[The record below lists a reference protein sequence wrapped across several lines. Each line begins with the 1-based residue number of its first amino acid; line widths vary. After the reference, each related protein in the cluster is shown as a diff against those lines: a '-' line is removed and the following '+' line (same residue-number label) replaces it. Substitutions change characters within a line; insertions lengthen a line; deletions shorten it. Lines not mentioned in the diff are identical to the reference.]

1 MCTPPRS
8 GSRCRTASLSEGAPV
23 PRPAHLWAASRTR
36 STHPDLRVPC
46 LRTQL
51 HGRTRRFVSMLGIFP
66 GELIGVGFLVLTAVL
81 LGGFVYFFF
90 IKKG

>member
-1 MCTPPRS
+1 
-8 GSRCRTASLSEGAPV
+8 
-23 PRPAHLWAASRTR
+23 
-36 STHPDLRVPC
+36 
-46 LRTQL
+46 
-51 HGRTRRFVSMLGIFP
+51 MLGIFP

>member
-1 MCTPPRS
+1 MFTRRTNPRQQA
-8 GSRCRTASLSEGAPV
+8 TLV
-23 PRPAHLWAASRTR
+23 PRGGS
-36 STHPDLRVPC
+36 SPDMPC

-51 HGRTRRFVSMLGIFP
+51 DGRTRRFVSMLGIFP